1 MEEYMKKIVFFV
13 CLIFNFACFAQT
25 PDFNLDAE
33 NAFVLDASSIAGK
46 AKEDVKLINET
57 DEQIGF
63 EVYYYDNKN
72 ASWQFYGS
80 TYLKD
85 FYDSEDVD
93 SHMEDRIA
101 QIQYFAV
108 VPKNNKA
115 YKYRAQKIDND
126 LCIFVMPD
134 SEFNFEKEI
143 ETAFIIDS
151 DNIKGKFYE
160 EIEFVNLTD
169 DYGISFVVY
178 ASDYKDKGW
187 KKAGGVILQ
196 EYNDSEDLESPIEK
210 TLHNFRYFAVVSK
223 NGKNYNFEARKQK
236 GDLVIF
242 VRN

>member
-1 MEEYMKKIVFFV
+1 MKKNIFFV
-13 CLIFNFACFAQT
+13 CLIFSFVCFAKA
-25 PDFNLDAE
+25 PYFNLDAE
-33 NAFVLDASSIAGK
+33 NVFVLDANSIDGK
-46 AKEDVKLINET
+46 AREDVKLINET
-57 DEQIGF
+57 EEQIGF

-80 TYLKD
+80 IYLKD

-93 SHMEDRIA
+93 SHMEYRIS

-108 VPKNNKA
+108 VPTNNKA
-115 YKYRAQKIDND
+115 YNYRAQKIEND

-134 SEFNFEKEI
+134 SEFDFKKEL

-151 DNIKGKFYE
+151 DNIKDKFYD

-169 DYGISFVVY
+169 DYGISFAVY
-178 ASDYKDKGW
+178 ASDNKDKDW
-187 KKAGGVILQ
+187 KRAGGVTLQ
-196 EYNDSEDLESPIEK
+196 EYNDSEDLDSPIEK
-210 TLHNFRYFAVVSK
+210 TLHSFRYFAIVSK
-223 NGKNYNFEARKQK
+223 NGKKYNFEARKQK

>member
-1 MEEYMKKIVFFV
+1 MFFFI
-13 CLIFNFACFAQT
+13 CLIFSFACFAQT

-33 NAFVLDASSIAGK
+33 NAFVLDAASIAGK
-46 AKEDVKLINET
+46 AREDVKLINET
-57 DEQIGF
+57 DEQIAF

-80 TYLKD
+80 TFLKD

-93 SHMEDRIA
+93 SHMEDRIS

-134 SEFNFEKEI
+134 SEFDFEKELKS
-143 ETAFIIDS
+143 AFIIDS
-151 DNIKGKFYE
+151 DNIKGKFYD

-178 ASDYKDKGW
+178 ASDYKDKNW
-187 KKAGGVILQ
+187 ERAGGVILQ
-196 EYNDSEDLESPIEK
+196 EYNDSEDLDSPIEK

-223 NGKNYNFEARKQK
+223 NGKTTILKLENKKAILLY
-236 GDLVIF
+236 L
-242 VRN
+242 

>member
-13 CLIFNFACFAQT
+13 CLVFSFACFAQA

-33 NAFVLDASSIAGK
+33 NAFVLDANSIAGK
-46 AKEDVKLINET
+46 AREDVRLINET
-57 DEQIGF
+57 DEQLGF

-72 ASWQFYGS
+72 NSWQFYGRAF
-80 TYLKD
+80 LKG

-93 SHMEDRIA
+93 SRMEDRIA

-108 VPKNNKA
+108 VPKNNKV
-115 YKYRAQKIDND
+115 YNYRAQKIDND

-134 SEFNFEKEI
+134 SEFDFEKEL
-143 ETAFIIDS
+143 ESAFVIDS
-151 DNIKGKFYE
+151 DNIKGRFYD

-187 KKAGGVILQ
+187 KKAGGVTLQ

-210 TLHNFRYFAVVSK
+210 TLRNFRYFAIVSK
-223 NGKNYNFEARKQK
+223 NGKNYSFEARKQK